1 MGVPYHLV
9 ATSFYQRSSP
19 GRRNRC
25 RLWFV
30 SHVRPNLRPRRLRR
44 RWSCYLQQMVDACDA
59 PSARF
64 DRPAY
69 DFAVLAWIA
78 LESN

>member
-1 MGVPYHLV
+1 
-9 ATSFYQRSSP
+9 
-19 GRRNRC
+19 
-25 RLWFV
+25 
-30 SHVRPNLRPRRLRR
+30 
-44 RWSCYLQQMVDACDA
+44 MVDACDA